1 MRPLAPLLAIAL
13 GACTALPQGE
23 HHARPDKCGAMD
35 VMGVIGYPISEVHP
49 YGMDRVIHVSESHG
63 PTHAHPGYGHGKT
76 RYGGG
81 YDKGGAMA
89 YGAPKGHHPKK
100 GPIRVKPHRFT
111 DVKTLWLGDPYNMNV
126 YVNGHGI
133 IVDVVCH

>member
-1 MRPLAPLLAIAL
+1 MRSLALLLLPLI

-23 HHARPDKCGAMD
+23 HYASPDKCGAMD

-49 YGMDRVIHVSESHG
+49 YGADNIIHVSEATQGYGH
-63 PTHAHPGYGHGKT
+63 HPGYAYGKA

-81 YDKGGAMA
+81 YDKGGAVA
-89 YGAPKGHHPKK
+89 YGAPKGHRVEK